1 MTSLPRAMA
10 GGSTALASEDLGQ
23 IWILGGSVEEDYY
36 DGLESAY
43 DKKHCHPRF
52 LAYKTPNSI
61 IFVKS
66 NSPAQILGTLELNQS
81 QMI

>member
-36 DGLESAY
+36 DSLESAY
-43 DKKHCHPRF
+43 DRKHYFGF
-52 LAYKTPNSI
+52 LAYTTTPNSVNL
-61 IFVKS
+61 VKL
-66 NSPAQILGTLELNQS
+66 NSFTQILGPLELNQS